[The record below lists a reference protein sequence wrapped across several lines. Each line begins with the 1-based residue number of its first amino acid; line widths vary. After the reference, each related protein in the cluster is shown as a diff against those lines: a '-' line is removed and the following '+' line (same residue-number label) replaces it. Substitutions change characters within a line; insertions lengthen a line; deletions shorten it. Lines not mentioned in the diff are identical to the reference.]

1 MGGYWNGI
9 GVAGDSL
16 GSKDSSGKRHL
27 SETGSLDDCAG
38 LIVEACTGIS
48 ESSRPSENSSFIGSL
63 DPDIPLTVSNC
74 HASGS
79 DDERWSGLLG
89 D

>member
-1 MGGYWNGI
+1 MGGYWNGM

-16 GSKDSSGKRHL
+16 ASEDSSGKRDL
-27 SETGSLDDCAG
+27 SETGTLEDCAG
-38 LIVEACTGIS
+38 LIVELCTGVS
-48 ESSRPSENSSFIGSL
+48 KGSRPGENSSSIGSL
-63 DPDIPLTVSNC
+63 NPAILLTVSNC

-79 DDERWSGLLG
+79 DDERWSGLTG